1 MSTFILKINM
11 HFSHDFSRQIVLEL
25 NDCQSVRSDIHRVFQ
40 NSAKEQVRAS
50 RQKNRKVEEV
60 QKQV

>member
-1 MSTFILKINM
+1 M